1 MPAPPFLL
9 LAGSLL
15 LLLGLPAPPA
25 GAQDDSPITLLN
37 RAEDAL
43 RARRPAEAAE
53 QLERAEARLL
63 TRGEL
68 ASEASRPAT
77 GGAIGDLAAAR
88 EALARGDG
96 VTAASLIGS
105 ARQRLHQAEAPPPNA
120 AAPDG
125 TPPDGTPKDPRP
137 LPVAKPPALR

>member
-1 MPAPPFLL
+1 MPASPVLLGSFLL
-9 LAGSLL
+9 LIA
-15 LLLGLPAPPA
+15 LPVPPA
-25 GAQDDSPITLLN
+25 LAQDDSPITLLN

-68 ASEASRPAT
+68 ASVARRPAT

-88 EALARGDG
+88 DALARGDRL
-96 VTAASLIGS
+96 TAASLIGS
-105 ARQRLHQAEAPPPNA
+105 ARRRLEQGEGSQATPPDAPPDD

-125 TPPDGTPKDPRP
+125 APKDPRA
-137 LPVAKPPALR
+137 LPVAKPPTLR